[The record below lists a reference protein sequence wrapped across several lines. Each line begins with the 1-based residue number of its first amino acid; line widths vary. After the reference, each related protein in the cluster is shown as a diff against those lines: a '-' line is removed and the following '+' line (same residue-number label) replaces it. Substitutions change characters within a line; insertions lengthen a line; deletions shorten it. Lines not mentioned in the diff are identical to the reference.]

1 MSDANPAGNGSL
13 PTPGP
18 GGGQATDGQA
28 PDRQAPGRQDP
39 DRRASS
45 YDPRAI
51 EYARQRAWDSREAF
65 RTPLLKATQSGVYI
79 KASAPFTSGNVHI
92 GHVRSYAIGD
102 AYARFQR
109 ARGEPVLFAFGFDAF
124 GLPAELGA
132 IANGESPAEWVARC
146 AEHMTGQLRRLG
158 FSFDWERT
166 FMSSDPI
173 MYRWSQWL
181 FLTLLDAGLIY
192 HGSGSVDWCDTCQT
206 TLATI
211 QVEDGT
217 CWRCHNPVRL
227 IQRAQWYLRISAYLE
242 ENDRRTG
249 ELQKWDETSLASQR
263 FVLGRAD
270 GVELQARAAD
280 GRELT
285 VFTPHAEGIA
295 QARFVL
301 ISPKHPEVERWS
313 AEAAVGEQ
321 LEEMRL
327 GGWERS
333 SRGAEAV
340 ALVDT
345 GCTVSISEGG
355 PSLPLLISPAVDE
368 RFGATAVLGIPGCD
382 RTDELIAERLGI
394 PLVEQE
400 KGKEEGGVGVEVDTG
415 PSESG
420 SPVAAAETEAGKPG
434 GALPA
439 ATEAGPDGTPP
450 AGTAAGRAGEARPAR
465 SAAQGPGGARPAV
478 RYKAGDFSI
487 SRQRAWGT
495 PIPIVYCEDC
505 GTVPIP
511 REQLPV
517 ELPRDLKPTG
527 AGNPLAER
535 EEFVN
540 TACPRCGGPARRETD
555 TLDCHFD
562 ALWLWIPACVP
573 ASERERPLEE
583 ILALEDLRA
592 WLPSERLVAGSDSG
606 NFMFDQRIT
615 TKALRDIGPLAF
627 LADGEPFAG
636 ALMHEM
642 VIRDGRKMSKHL
654 GNVVDPDELVESFGA
669 DTVRMAVLWAARPQK
684 SLNWSDSAV
693 QFCQRF
699 LHSLWLYSRTRIA
712 QRVEDSGDLDP
723 RRTEHLRRRLE
734 KWCDIAVE
742 KITEELAELEMHS
755 AVRNAIRLL
764 DRIKDYEKRVLKHS
778 GALCREDHEALLD
791 ALGLM
796 ARVITPF
803 APHVG
808 EELWES
814 SGLGEPGV
822 DPPWPRTGEWSR
834 QPPVA
839 AVSRAEAMPVAGSE
853 E

>member
-1 MSDANPAGNGSL
+1 MPASTCVAYILARVNSGTSAGNGG
-13 PTPGP
+13 GP
-18 GGGQATDGQA
+18 AGERPAA
-28 PDRQAPGRQDP
+28 
-39 DRRASS
+39 

-51 EYARQRAWDSREAF
+51 EQRRQQEWEARDAF
-65 RTPLLKATQSGVYI
+65 RTPVVAEGQKGIYI

-146 AEHMTGQLRRLG
+146 AEHMTGQLKRLG
-158 FSFDWERT
+158 FSFGWERT
-166 FMSSDPI
+166 FMSSDPV

-181 FLTLLDAGLIY
+181 FLTLLEAGLIY
-192 HGSGSVDWCDTCQT
+192 HGSASVDWCETCQT

-227 IQRAQWYLRISAYLE
+227 VQRPQWYLRVSAYLE
-242 ENDRRTG
+242 ENDSRLE

-263 FVLGRAD
+263 FVLGRVD
-270 GVELQARAAD
+270 GVEIRATAPD

-285 VFTPHAEGIA
+285 VFTPHTEAVGS
-295 QARFVL
+295 ARFVL
-301 ISPKHPEVERWS
+301 MSPKYPEVERWTTGV
-313 AEAAVGEQ
+313 AVNE
-321 LEEMRL
+321 LEEMRQ

-333 SRGAEAV
+333 SRGAETV

-345 GCTVSISEGG
+345 GCTVSLPGG
-355 PSLPLLISPAVDE
+355 PPLPLLVSPAVDE
-368 RFGATAVLGIPGCD
+368 RFGATAVLGIPEHD
-382 RTDELIAERLGI
+382 RTDELIAQR
-394 PLVEQE
+394 V
-400 KGKEEGGVGVEVDTG
+400 VGL
-415 PSESG
+415 
-420 SPVAAAETEAGKPG
+420 PG
-434 GALPA
+434 GSGDAEAEGSGDKKEALYIGPA
-439 ATEAGPDGTPP
+439 NKAK
-450 AGTAAGRAGEARPAR
+450 
-465 SAAQGPGGARPAV
+465 
-478 RYKAGDFSI
+478 RYKANDFSI
-487 SRQRAWGT
+487 SRQRSWGT
-495 PIPIVYCEDC
+495 PIPIVYCESC
-505 GTVPIP
+505 GAVPVP
-511 REQLPV
+511 SDQLPV

-535 EEFVN
+535 EDFVN
-540 TACPRCGGPARRETD
+540 TTCPKCGAPAKRETD

-573 ASERERPLEE
+573 AAERERPLEE
-583 ILALEDLRA
+583 ILALQDLRA

-615 TKALRDIGPLAF
+615 TKALRDLGPLAF

-654 GNVVDPDELVESFGA
+654 GNVVDPDELVEAFGA

-693 QFCQRF
+693 QYCSRF
-699 LHSLWLYSRTRIA
+699 LHSLWQYSQARFA
-712 QRVEDSGDLDP
+712 QDVQDTGELDP

-734 KWCDIAVE
+734 KWCETAVE

-755 AVRNAIRLL
+755 AVRNTIRLL
-764 DRIKDYEKRVLKHS
+764 DRIKDYEKRVIKHS
-778 GALCREDHEALLD
+778 GALCREDHEALIE
-791 ALGLM
+791 ALGLQ
-796 ARVITPF
+796 ARVLMPF

-808 EELWES
+808 EELWQA
-814 SGLGEPGV
+814 SGLAEPGV
-822 DPPWPRTGEWSR
+822 EPSWPQAPAPQSPVPESPAPAHTPQKPAPERNS
-834 QPPVA
+834 PVA
-839 AVSRAEAMPVAGSE
+839 VAARADPDSADVHRI
-853 E
+853 